1 MPRRNGALSLSDV
14 ERAVAGLAETA
25 AVERWDGRNWQPSA
39 EVTLQPL
46 DVNPLERTAEIP
58 PLAEG
63 DYRLVRVGP
72 DGAHT
77 GRFWVTDAA
86 S

>member
-1 MPRRNGALSLSDV
+1 M
-14 ERAVAGLAETA
+14 
-25 AVERWDGRNWQPSA
+25 
-39 EVTLQPL
+39 
-46 DVNPLERTAEIP
+46 NPLERTAEIP